1 MKPTL
6 YTLFSTILT
15 LSLLLGGHTAK
26 AEKFSHLSIDDGLS
40 QNTVFAIVQDS
51 LGRMWFGT
59 GNGLDCY
66 DGYNF
71 TSYYHEDG
79 NENSICH
86 NSIRTLHFDC
96 CGRLWIATLK
106 GLSLFDAENENFR
119 NFLIGRQIN
128 DIVDI
133 DENHLLIACKDGF
146 YCMDI
151 NSGELIDSLLNEI
164 ANNIEATK
172 FLKNGNRIYIGT
184 EGECIYIYDI
194 ESREIRKYANIS
206 GMKPVHE
213 MLIHGNSLL
222 LASEG
227 SGLYR
232 IDMDKGTVSNFSSAD
247 GSLKSDY
254 IRALK
259 ICNDELWI
267 GTVGGLSIFNGETFR
282 HITAAHDDDRSLSQN
297 SIRCICRDNQG
308 GVWLGTFFG
317 GVNYCHSEADRFQ
330 HIQAGNSD
338 KNLSSKV
345 INRIVEDS
353 DGSLWIGTNNGGINR
368 YFPDTENITVYMTP
382 NSPEDVK
389 AIYIDGRDIYVGSH
403 AGGLSIIQGKEIRK
417 LTQSRLDIYDI
428 KPKNNGELWLGTLGG
443 LYCYNKLSRR
453 IDHVYDTRGI
463 NLDGLRI
470 RTLFI
475 DRNNILWTAD
485 EETIKCFSTTPY
497 GLAAIE
503 IIGENSQENILNS
516 IGGMN
521 CIYQTKNETWIGT
534 KNGLYCL
541 TGLKLGTTGY
551 KAAGVRQFTTDSG
564 LPHNVI
570 HGIEEDSFGRLWLST
585 DMGLSCFNPMSGLFI
600 NYTDNDGLQSRQ
612 FCQDAHCRVK
622 NGTMYFGGINGITRF
637 NPEKLQNNR
646 FTPAPIITG
655 LSVFNKAVKTGD
667 KSGILSKSISLTDR
681 IDLSHKQN
689 SIAIRFSVTNY
700 LAKKNNTFSYKLEGF
715 DKEWYTS
722 TANTIYYS
730 NLGSGTYVFKVMAA
744 NNDGK
749 WNTTPTELTIKVHS
763 AWYATNWATLL
774 FMLLGLGI
782 IVAAVIFTYE
792 HKRMNDKIIFD
803 EQDRQRQDNLHQ
815 MKTRFFINMSHELR
829 TPLTLILNPLHDMIA
844 RESDPWMRKQLKYIE
859 RNTKRLSYIIN
870 QMMDYRK
877 AELGVF
883 KLNVK
888 PETAQKI
895 LSENFDFYSKT
906 AKDKKLKYTFISDIE
921 ERTFYIDGQ
930 YVELILNNLLS
941 NAFKYT
947 DSGSITVKAYVRGN
961 NLAIEVSDTGIG
973 IPKADQERIFG
984 QFNSEN
990 NENIG
995 NGIGLSLVRKLV
1007 ELHHGTIELASE
1019 EGKGSTFTVLLPQD
1033 LSVYSEEEIGRNER
1047 KEIFSDNTRD
1057 MYVIENE
1064 NNEIVA
1070 ESSDKKKSGKILLA
1084 VANQEVREYMKE
1096 ALSGIFEILTSEKTD
1111 EIMEILTNDNID
1123 VVLVDMS
1130 GENVKICSK
1139 IKQNN
1144 DTSFIPVF
1152 VISSKAD
1159 GRHQLNAMKAG
1170 ADDYIV
1176 KPFSMEVL
1184 IAKIRNIIRTM
1195 FHLEDKTSGNLY
1207 IAPEKVTFNAMDE
1220 KFLNQAME
1228 IVSANIAN
1236 PDFSTEEFAKAM
1248 NMSRSNLHIRLKAI
1262 TGVSSLEFIRKI
1274 RFVEACKMLKEGS
1287 LTVSEIS
1294 YKVGFNSPSYFA
1306 TCFKKYMGCL
1316 PTEYGK

>member
-6 YTLFSTILT
+6 YALFSTILT
-15 LSLLLGGHTAK
+15 LSLLFTGHTAK
-26 AEKFSHLSIDDGLS
+26 AEEFSHISIDDGLS

-59 GNGLDCY
+59 SNGLDCY

-71 TSYYHEDG
+71 TSYRHEDG
-79 NENSICH
+79 NESSICH
-86 NSIRTLHFDC
+86 NSIRALHFDG
-96 CGRLWIATLK
+96 CGRLWVGTGK
-106 GLSLFDAENENFR
+106 GLALFDAESENFR
-119 NFLIGRQIN
+119 NFLEGRQIN

-133 DENHLLIACKDGF
+133 DENHLLVACREGF
-146 YCMDI
+146 YCMDS
-151 NSGELIDSLLNEI
+151 NSGELVDSYLNEI
-164 ANNIEATK
+164 ANNIEATT
-172 FLKNGNRIYIGT
+172 FLKHGSKIYVGT
-184 EGECIYIYDI
+184 ESECIYVYDI
-194 ESREIRKYANIS
+194 KNRELRKFASIS
-206 GMKPVHE
+206 GLRPVHE
-213 MLIHGNSLL
+213 MLVRDNNLL

-227 SGLYR
+227 SGLYC

-254 IRALK
+254 VRTLR
-259 ICNDELWI
+259 ICGDELWI
-267 GTVGGLSIFNGETFR
+267 GTVGGLSIFDGRNFR
-282 HITAAHDDDRSLSQN
+282 HLNASYDDEGSLSQN
-297 SIRCICRDNQG
+297 SIRSICCDNQG

-317 GVNYCHSEADRFQ
+317 GVNYYHKEADRFQ

-338 KNLSSKV
+338 KRLSNKV
-345 INRIVEDS
+345 ISSIVEDS
-353 DGSLWIGTNNGGINR
+353 DGNLWIGTNNGGINH
-368 YFPDTENITVYMTP
+368 YFPDTENIRVYMSP

-389 AIYIDGRDIYVGSH
+389 AIHIDGKDIYVGSH
-403 AGGLSIIQGKEIRK
+403 ADGLSIIQGGKIRK
-417 LTQSRLDIYDI
+417 LTQNKLDIYDI
-428 KPKNNGELWLGTLGG
+428 KPKNADELWLGTLEG
-443 LYCYNKLSRR
+443 LYSYNKLSRR
-453 IDHVYDTRGI
+453 INQVYDTRGI
-463 NLDGLRI
+463 NLNGLRI

-475 DRNNILWTAD
+475 DRNNILWAAD
-485 EETIKCFSTTPY
+485 EESIECFSSTPD

-503 IIGENSQENILNS
+503 ITVNDSDENILNA

-521 CIYQTKNETWIGT
+521 CIYQTKNEIWIGT

-541 TGLKLGTTGY
+541 SGLYLGKTGY
-551 KAAGVRQFTTDSG
+551 KAAKIRQFTTASG
-564 LPHNVI
+564 LPDNVI
-570 HGIEEDSFGRLWLST
+570 YGIEEDSFGRLWLST
-585 DMGLSCFNPMSGLFI
+585 DNGLSCFNPMSELFV
-600 NYTDNDGLQSRQ
+600 NYTGDVGLQSRQ
-612 FCQDAHCRVK
+612 FCQYAHCRAK
-622 NGTMYFGGINGITRF
+622 NGTMYFGGINGITKF
-637 NPEKLQNNR
+637 DPEKLQNNR

-667 KSGILSKSISLTDR
+667 DSGILPKSICLTDR
-681 IDLSHKQN
+681 IDLSHRQN
-689 SIAIRFSVTNY
+689 SISIRFSVTNY
-700 LAKKNNTFSYKLEGF
+700 LAKKNNTFAYMLEGF

-722 TANTIYYS
+722 TANTVYYS
-730 NLGSGTYVFKVMAA
+730 NLSSGTYRFKVKAA

-749 WNTTPTELTIKVHS
+749 WNETPTELIVKVHS
-763 AWYATNWATLL
+763 AWYATSWAIFL
-774 FMLLGLGI
+774 FLVLGLGI
-782 IVAAVIFTYE
+782 TTAAIIFTYE
-792 HKRMNDKIIFD
+792 HKRMNDKIILD
-803 EQDRQRQDNLHQ
+803 EQDRERQENLHQ

-829 TPLTLILNPLHDMIA
+829 TPLTLILNPLHDMIV

-888 PETAQKI
+888 PETAQNI
-895 LSENFDFYSKT
+895 LAENFEFYSKT

-921 ERTFYIDGQ
+921 DRTFYIDGQ

-947 DSGSITVKAYVRGN
+947 DNGSITVKAYVRGN

-973 IPKADQERIFG
+973 IPKAAQTKIFE

-990 NENIG
+990 NDNIG
-995 NGIGLSLVRKLV
+995 NGIGLSLVQRLV
-1007 ELHHGTIELASE
+1007 ELHHGSIELSSE

-1033 LSVYSEEEIGRNER
+1033 LGVYSEEEIGRNDR
-1047 KEIFSDNTRD
+1047 KENFSDNTRD

-1064 NNEIVA
+1064 NNETIT
-1070 ESSDKKKSGKILLA
+1070 ESTGEKKSGKILMA

-1096 ALSGIFEILTSEKTD
+1096 ALSGKFEIITSEKTD

-1130 GENVKICSK
+1130 GENVKICAK

-1144 DTSFIPVF
+1144 DTSFIPVL

-1195 FHLEDKTSGNLY
+1195 FHLEDRTSGNLY
-1207 IAPEKVTFNAMDE
+1207 IDPEKVTFNAMDE
-1220 KFLNQAME
+1220 KFLNRAIE
-1228 IVSANIAN
+1228 VVNENIAN

-1262 TGVSSLEFIRKI
+1262 TGISSLEFIRKI
-1274 RFVEACKMLKEGS
+1274 RFVEACRMLKEGS

-1306 TCFKKYMGCL
+1306 TCFKKHMGCL